1 MIVQRFL
8 AAAAVATI
16 VGFGPS
22 HAASVLP
29 VPLIDGASL
38 MSLDTTVEN
47 IGGDTFF
54 VAGLI
59 DMFDDGAGGSPTLPY
74 DFTITG
80 FLADVMSGGL
90 ELNVFANAGDVD
102 AVLFGRSFAIA
113 ATPGVIEIGFDV
125 ETDLTGLFGTTVLAL
140 LLEGTDPFA
149 DAPLT
154 TEFSAAGASAQITA
168 AAAIPVPAALPM
180 LAIALGMLGVA
191 GRRRR

>member
-8 AAAAVATI
+8 AAVAVATI

-29 VPLIDGASL
+29 EPLITGASL
-38 MSLDTTVEN
+38 LSLDASVDN
-47 IGGDTFF
+47 IGADSIY

-59 DMFDDGAGGSPTLPY
+59 DIFDDGLGGSPAVPY

-80 FLADVMSGGL
+80 FLADVLTGGL
-90 ELNVFANAGDVD
+90 ELNVFADAGDVD

-113 ATPGVIEIGFDV
+113 ATPGVIGIGFDV
-125 ETDLTGLFGTTVLAL
+125 ETDMTGLFGKTVLAL
-140 LLEGTDPFA
+140 LLEGIDLFA

-154 TEFSAAGASAQITA
+154 TEFSAAGATAQITA
-168 AAAIPVPAALPM
+168 AAPVPLPAALP
-180 LAIALGMLGVA
+180 LFALALGALGIA
-191 GRRRR
+191 ARRRR